1 MKMLKLLVK
10 AITKIFSINF
20 FAKLLFGV
28 DCSQSSIGYQ
38 IGFSTILMK
47 KALKKFVKSDDRVLD
62 IGTGAFAIHAI
73 WIKKNIGAEVTA
85 TEISDEYI
93 ESAKRV
99 AKANNAGI
107 KIVKSDLFKGIKGK
121 FDWAIFN
128 PPFRKME
135 DSNGYR
141 IVERLLKEAPKNIK
155 LMIVSNAFYADQK
168 RIVDAIK
175 ENDYSIIEIAT
186 AFLNPS
192 KVYVVE
198 KAGG

>member
-1 MKMLKLLVK
+1 MKMLKFLVK
-10 AITKIFSINF
+10 GITKALSTNF

-28 DCSQSSIGYQ
+28 DCSQSNIYYQ

-47 KALKKFVKSDDRVLD
+47 KSLKKFVKPHDKVID

-99 AKANNAGI
+99 AKANKASI
-107 KIVKSDLFKGIKGK
+107 KVIKSDLFKSAKGN

-128 PPFRKME
+128 PPFRGRE
-135 DSNGYR
+135 DSDGYR
-141 IVERLLKEAPKNIK
+141 ITERLLKESPKNIK
-155 LMIVSNAFYADQK
+155 LMIVSNAFYADLR
-168 RIVDAIK
+168 RI
-175 ENDYSIIEIAT
+175 EGIIRDNGYAMIEVIT

-192 KVYVVE
+192 KVYVIE
-198 KAGG
+198 KRT